1 MRFAHIADTHLGYRQ
16 YNLDE
21 REEDFYRAFEEAVE
35 VIIEEKLDFVLHSGD
50 LFDEPRPHIRALVRV
65 RKILE
70 RLKSHEIPFI
80 GIAGNHD
87 ILMRRGAV
95 PPQKVFSDIELLTPR
110 KPYIEYNGIFIAGLP
125 YFSKIHRN
133 NMKNILEK
141 LSKKAKDYDR
151 SILLLHQQ
159 IDKYFN
165 LDFELKLQD
174 LPDNF
179 NYYALGHIH
188 KRVVDTL
195 PSGAVAAYPGSTE
208 IWRMD
213 ELGEFRKHGKGFFI
227 VDTGNFSLQE
237 INLKGIRPFLNFEV
251 SGIEEVKDIVE
262 EAEESG
268 VKPVVKVEV
277 KAENFNEVYR
287 KLLVELKEKALYLDI
302 KRKTER
308 NIKAEDIKSEKI
320 DIYSMMRESF
330 EGSEEEKDF
339 CLKIYE
345 AIARE
350 GAEAG
355 KNIAES
361 FFSRR

>member
-50 LFDEPRPHIRALVRV
+50 LFDEPRPPIKALVRV
-65 RKILE
+65 KKVLE
-70 RLKSHEIPFI
+70 RLKSHGIPFI
-80 GIAGNHD
+80 CIAGNHD
-87 ILMRRGAV
+87 ILMRSGAV
-95 PPQKVFSDIELLTPR
+95 PPQKVFSNIELLTPR
-110 KPYIEYNGIFIAGLP
+110 KPYIEYEGIFIAGLP

-133 NMKNILEK
+133 NMKNMLEK
-141 LSKKAKDYDR
+141 LYEKAKDYDK
-151 SILLLHQQ
+151 SILLLHQG

-188 KRVVDTL
+188 KRIVDTL
-195 PSGAVAAYPGSTE
+195 PSGAIAAYPGSTE

-213 ELGEFRKHGKGFFI
+213 ELEEFRKHGKGFFI
-227 VDTGNFSLQE
+227 VNTDDFSHQE
-237 INLKGIRPFLNFEV
+237 VNLRSIRPFLNFEV
-251 SGIEEVKDIVE
+251 SGVEEVRDIVR
-262 EAEESG
+262 EAEKVR

-277 KAENFNEVYR
+277 GNNDFNEVYR
-287 KLLVELKEKALYLDI
+287 RLLIELKEKALYLDI
-302 KRKTER
+302 KRKIEK
-308 NIKAEDIKSEKI
+308 NIKNEDVRGEKI
-320 DIYSMMRESF
+320 DIKSLMRESF
-330 EGSEEEKDF
+330 EGSEEEKNF
-339 CLKIYE
+339 CLDIYK
-345 AIARE
+345 AIVRE

-355 KNIAES
+355 TNIAES
-361 FFSRR
+361 YFNRQ